1 MPVIRIE
8 KNTNYT
14 TMSNYHLRDK
24 NLTLKAKGML
34 SLFLS
39 LPESWIYSINGLVA
53 ICREGRSGVASALK
67 ELEDKG
73 YLRRERRRDEKG
85 MFRDN
90 VYVIYERPVPPKT
103 EGPMSENQPLDDSE
117 TESSSSGSQVME
129 SPEAEN
135 PALDNPTM
143 ENPASEDPVQENPA
157 EEKPAQE
164 NRTQLIKEV
173 ISKEE
178 INTDLINRECEREIR
193 HQHGAYR
200 NVLLSDSDFL
210 TLQKEFPRDY
220 EQWIERLSEYM
231 ASTGKSYKNHLAT
244 IRSWARREQ
253 RQNGGK
259 KYSHDNYRCE
269 EGESL

>member
-73 YLRRERRRDEKG
+73 YLCRERRRDEKG

-90 VYVIYERPVPPKT
+90 VYVIYERPLLPKT
-103 EGPMSENQPLDDSE
+103 ERPMSENQLLDDME
-117 TESSSSGSQVME
+117 TESAASENQALKN
-129 SPEAEN
+129 PEAEN
-135 PALDNPTM
+135 PALDNPTL
-143 ENPASEDPVQENPA
+143 ENPALEDPVQVNPA

-173 ISKEE
+173 ISKEV
-178 INTDLINRECEREIR
+178 INTDLINRESEKETR
-193 HQHGAYR
+193 HRYGTYR
-200 NVLLSDSDFL
+200 NVLLSDTDFCV
-210 TLQKEFPRDY
+210 LQKDFPQDY

-231 ASTGKSYKNHLAT
+231 ASTGKSYKNH
-244 IRSWARREQ
+244 
-253 RQNGGK
+253 
-259 KYSHDNYRCE
+259 
-269 EGESL
+269 

>member
-1 MPVIRIE
+1 M
-8 KNTNYT
+8 
-14 TMSNYHLRDK
+14 
-24 NLTLKAKGML
+24 
-34 SLFLS
+34 
-39 LPESWIYSINGLVA
+39 
-53 ICREGRSGVASALK
+53 ASALK

-85 MFRDN
+85 MLRDN
-90 VYVIYERPVPPKT
+90 VYVIYERPVLPKT
-103 EGPMSENQPLDDSE
+103 ERPMSENQLLDDSE
-117 TESSSSGSQVME
+117 AGSSASGSQAAE
-129 SPEAEN
+129 SLEAENPTLENLILENPRAEN

-143 ENPASEDPVQENPA
+143 ENPASEDPV
-157 EEKPAQE
+157 QE